1 MDVIWPTNNL
11 LWWIA
16 QADI

>member
-11 LWWIA
+11 LWCIA
-16 QADI
+16 QEDI